1 MESALNRITGEV
13 VDAEQLW
20 LLDLVDKDSYVC
32 RGCGVKVLPA
42 SFRPTN
48 LVRPYFTIGSS
59 GVHLP
64 ECDVDGEQ
72 RLIQQARQER
82 VSTPR
87 VGFPAPYPSR
97 LVLKERREV
106 VDGSAANDDAVPRGR
121 SDAPESPPRSASTA
135 QRKRVVATIRQ
146 ICRTFINFPY
156 DRDLELSVPGVEADK
171 YYGVFKKL
179 KWDELRRYPEP
190 KIFYAAMRWGKPID
204 EATHMEIV
212 VDAGQREGS
221 KLVVGHR
228 VRIEWADWSEA
239 RKTYVRRE
247 LEVAREEAKRAF
259 EAGQKQ
265 KKAFVFILGTQ
276 DAVDPVLFR
285 VLDHRLICCIV
296 DEIIY
301 PKF

>member
-1 MESALNRITGEV
+1 MESAQNRITGEV

-20 LLDLVDKDSYVC
+20 LLHVVDKDSYVC

-48 LVRPYFTIGSS
+48 LVRPYFTVGSN

-87 VGFPAPYPSR
+87 VGFPAPYPSK
-97 LVLKERREV
+97 LVLKDYREV
-106 VDGSAANDDAVPRGR
+106 VDAGTPDDDTAQRGR
-121 SDAPESPPRSASTA
+121 SDASSRPPRSASTV
-135 QRKRVVATIRQ
+135 QRKRAVSTIRQ

-156 DRDLELSVPGVEADK
+156 DRDLELSVPSVEADK
-171 YYGVFKKL
+171 YYAVFKKL
-179 KWDELRRYPEP
+179 KWDELQRYPDAR
-190 KIFYAAMRWGKPID
+190 IFYAAMRWGKPTD
-204 EATHMEIV
+204 EATHMEIGL
-212 VDAGQREGS
+212 DAGQREGS

-228 VRIEWADWSEA
+228 VRIEWSGWSDA
-239 RKTYVRRE
+239 RKNSVRRE

-265 KKAFVFILGTQ
+265 KKAFVFFLGIQ

-285 VLDHRLICCIV
+285 VVDHRLICCIV